1 MPIDIRTMKL
11 EEMMTGIDFD
21 VDVCD
26 DYMDDL
32 NVAFCPP
39 TCLTEAGREKFKDI
53 LDLDVRVNKS
63 HSYALVLID
72 DKENCGYL
80 HKMLTDFVWSLAGYC
95 SDEDWNKWF
104 YYPDEDQ
111 SYEDDVSEV
120 GYNPYM
126 GCNDYDC

>member
-11 EEMMTGIDFD
+11 EEMLTGIDFD

-32 NVAFCPP
+32 DVAFCPP
-39 TCLTEAGREKFKDI
+39 ICLTEAGREKFKDI

-80 HKMLTDFVWSLAGYC
+80 HKMLVDFVWSLAGYC
-95 SDEDWNKWF
+95 SDSDWNKWF
-104 YYPDEDQ
+104 YYPDED
-111 SYEDDVSEV
+111 YEDDVSEV
-120 GYNPYM
+120 GYNPYL
-126 GCNDYDC
+126 GCIDDDC